1 METFSIKRNKHDETK
16 NNILSLHILQSL
28 HDIRQYISKT
38 PKLSTNLT
46 LVKFLKAFNALTRVN
61 ICIFKKLY

>member
-16 NNILSLHILQSL
+16 NNILSLHIL
-28 HDIRQYISKT
+28 HDRQYISKT

-61 ICIFKKLY
+61 ICIFQKLY

>member
-16 NNILSLHILQSL
+16 NNILSLHIL